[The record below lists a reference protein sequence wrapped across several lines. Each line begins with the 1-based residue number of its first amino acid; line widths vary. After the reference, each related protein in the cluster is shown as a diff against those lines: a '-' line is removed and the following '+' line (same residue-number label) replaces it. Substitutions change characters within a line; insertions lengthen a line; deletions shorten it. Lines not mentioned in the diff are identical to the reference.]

1 MRDESR
7 IKKILKILEKMW
19 KQNPDQRFCQ
29 MLINYG
35 IVKDDIQTWTL
46 EDDEL
51 LEGLEKWEQQNI
63 KKQKDKQR
71 K

>member
-19 KQNPDQRFCQ
+19 LDMPDCRFGQ

-35 IVKDDIQTWTL
+35 IIKDDIQAWTL

-51 LEGLEKWEQQNI
+51 LEGLEKWEQNI
-63 KKQKDKQR
+63 KKQKDK
-71 K
+71 